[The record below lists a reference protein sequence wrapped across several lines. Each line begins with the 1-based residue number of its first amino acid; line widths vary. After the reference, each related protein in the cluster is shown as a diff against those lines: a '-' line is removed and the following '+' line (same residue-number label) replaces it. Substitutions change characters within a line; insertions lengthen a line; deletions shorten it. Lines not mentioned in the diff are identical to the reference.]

1 MKRWKTILCAA
12 LVLLAVSLAGLAW
25 WQRENLKAVKAAAQH
40 TSEELEEKLAENQQ
54 RIQEAVNAAP
64 EITVREVTEEERQ
77 ALRDGTMTQEEL
89 VERLLD
95 IGGQEASQPAAGNTA
110 PASGEAALPASQ
122 QESGGLQ
129 PAVSQSPVQEP
140 SKPTPAE
147 SSKPTENTYQK
158 ALSALIARVYVLREE
173 YTLALDNMYASAKAE
188 YKALP
193 AEKRSKTNL
202 AKMASGYLSKAS
214 ALEKECDG
222 KMDEITSA
230 MEKLIKENN
239 GNMGLVDTVV
249 YTYANEKS
257 LKKSWYLSELERKGL
272 I

>member
-25 WQRENLKAVKAAAQH
+25 WQRENLKAVKDATQH
-40 TSEELEEKLAENQQ
+40 TSEELEEKLSANQ
-54 RIQEAVNAAP
+54 RMIQETVKAAP

-77 ALRDGTMTQEEL
+77 ALRDGAMTQEEL

-95 IGGQEASQPAAGNTA
+95 TA
-110 PASGEAALPASQ
+110 VPETPSEGEVSPASGEAALPAGQ
-122 QESGGLQ
+122 QPPAQE
-129 PAVSQSPVQEP
+129 PAVPVAEEP
-140 SKPTPAE
+140 PKPVKT
-147 SSKPTENTYQK
+147 TYQK
-158 ALSALIARVYVLREE
+158 ELSALIARVYVLREE

-193 AEKRSKTNL
+193 TEKRTKTNL
-202 AKMASGYLSKAS
+202 AKMAGGYLSKAS

-222 KMDEITSA
+222 KMDEIVSA
-230 MEKLIKENN
+230 MEALIKENN
-239 GNMGLVDTVV
+239 GDMSLVDTVV